1 MLNHAAMRRP
11 DNSVSDM
18 GMRLFEHKEPLNPPV
33 NEHYPYYM
41 IDHIV
46 QYIYRSK
53 FQTQPCLFD
62 PDVQRSTCKRL
73 FGSSQS
79 WQNRT
84 VLLGDV
90 ALITT
95 DLLEMI
101 TFSCT
106 WPLDIYIYIYI

>member
-46 QYIYRSK
+46 QYIYIDPNFRHNHVCL
-53 FQTQPCLFD
+53 TQMFKGQLVKDCSGQVNPGKTGRYC
-62 PDVQRSTCKRL
+62 
-73 FGSSQS
+73 
-79 WQNRT
+79 
-84 VLLGDV
+84 
-90 ALITT
+90 
-95 DLLEMI
+95 
-101 TFSCT
+101 
-106 WPLDIYIYIYI
+106 